1 MTTSTFVRLSI
12 VSLVFLGAFVP
23 LQTYAAE
30 PPACLV
36 AVVTKDT
43 GKIFTEGSVS
53 VPSGT
58 SAYVLWVS
66 TSGGFI
72 TDGNG
77 KVIKQSGFVLTSVT
91 TNSTYIFHVTAGGQ
105 TVTCSASLA
114 VEAIVQGPT
123 SIKVADVPLLSGGTV
138 LAGMSIPVSY
148 IQVTNTGKNAT
159 SLRGFQMTQQGNAP
173 GLSVVGFSI
182 IDDKGGSSGF
192 TGGVVGSTPFVNG
205 SATALADAT
214 LLPGQRKLFTIR
226 ASMASS
232 LSGYSGTQLKL
243 DVTGVETDATVS
255 GTFPI
260 RGTTWVLQ

>member
-1 MTTSTFVRLSI
+1 MITSTFVRLSI
-12 VSLVFLGAFVP
+12 VSFVFLGAFVP

-53 VPSGT
+53 VPSG
-58 SAYVLWVS
+58 SWAYVLWVS
-66 TSGGFI
+66 TSGGFV

-77 KVIKQSGFVLTSVT
+77 KMITQSGYVKTTVT
-91 TNSTYIFHVTAGGQ
+91 TSTSYIFHVTAGGQ

-114 VEAIVQGPT
+114 VEAIVEGPT
-123 SIKVADVPLLSGGTV
+123 SIRVADVPLLSGGN
-138 LAGMSIPVSY
+138 AFGGMSVPVSY

-159 SLRGFQMTQQGNAP
+159 SLRGFKMTQQGSAP

-205 SATALADAT
+205 SATALSDAT

-226 ASMASS
+226 AIMAST
-232 LSGYSGTQLKL
+232 LSGYRGTQLKL
-243 DVTGVETDATVS
+243 DVSGVETEATVS